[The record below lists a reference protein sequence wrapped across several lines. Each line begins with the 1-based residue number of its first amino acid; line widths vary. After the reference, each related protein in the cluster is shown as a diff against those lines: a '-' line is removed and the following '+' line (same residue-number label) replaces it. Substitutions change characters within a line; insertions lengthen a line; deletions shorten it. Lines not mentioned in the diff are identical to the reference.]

1 MTKSILASL
10 SGLSSDR
17 AVLETAMALARIEG
31 GAVMCLRARIDVV
44 DAAAV
49 LSVGFPNPGMPIA
62 DSIASIREEETQ
74 RSRHAR
80 EAYDEAIARHRI
92 GKDGGVSLTWAETT
106 SLFGELI
113 AQARYH
119 DLTVMGRDAELSPE
133 SIRTV
138 LLASGRPLVLAPPRP
153 QQTIGKT
160 IAIAWKEGAEAAR
173 AVAAAETLFAKAERI
188 FILSAPEGSRDE
200 AAKDV
205 AHLAS
210 QFAAKGLKVET
221 RLAEAGG
228 GARAIRNL
236 AYDCD
241 ADLLVMGAYGHS
253 RMREMILGGVT
264 EAMLADCAIPVFF
277 FH

>member
-1 MTKSILASL
+1 MTRSILASL

-17 AVLETAMALARIEG
+17 TVLDTAIALARIEG
-31 GAVMCLRARIDVV
+31 GDVLCLRARIDVV

-49 LSVGFPNPGMPIA
+49 LSVGFPNPGMPIG
-62 DSIASIREEETQ
+62 DSIASIRAEEMQ

-80 EAYDEAIARHRI
+80 EAYDEAIARHGI
-92 GKDGGVSLTWAETT
+92 GKDGGVALSWAETT

-119 DLTVMGRDAELSPE
+119 DMTVMGRDPELSPE
-133 SIRTV
+133 SIRAV

-153 QQTIGKT
+153 QPVLGKT

-173 AVAAAETLFAKAERI
+173 AVAAAETLLAKAERI
-188 FILSAPEGSRDE
+188 FILCAPETGRDE
-200 AAKDV
+200 AAKAM
-205 AHLAS
+205 AHLARLL
-210 QFAAKGLKVET
+210 AAKGLKAET
-221 RLAEAGG
+221 RLAEQGG

-253 RMREMILGGVT
+253 RMREMILGGMT
-264 EAMLADCAIPVFF
+264 EAMLKDCAIPVFF

>member
-17 AVLETAMALARIEG
+17 TVLDTAIALARIEG
-31 GAVMCLRARIDVV
+31 GEVMCLRARIDVV

-49 LSVGFPNPGMPIA
+49 LSVGFPNPGMPIG
-62 DSIASIREEETQ
+62 DSIASIREEEIQ

-80 EAYDEAIARHRI
+80 AAYDEAMARHRI
-92 GKDGGVSLTWAETT
+92 GKDVGVSLSWAETT

-119 DLTVMGRDAELSPE
+119 DLTVMGRDAELSAE

-138 LLASGRPLVLAPPRP
+138 LLASGRPLVMAPPRP
-153 QQTIGKT
+153 QQALGKT

-173 AVAAAETLFAKAERI
+173 AVAAAETLLAKAERI
-188 FILSAPEGSRDE
+188 FILSAPEGNRGE
-200 AAKDV
+200 AVKEV

-210 QFAAKGLKVET
+210 LFAAKGLKAET

-264 EAMLADCAIPVFF
+264 EAMLSDCAIPVFF